1 MRFTVIPWLV
11 DLLLPQKLVLSFLPF
26 SCPLEITM
34 PLVAMRVSQQ
44 NSLSESWWTVMML
57 LKVVGYPLASADAD
71 RIGNLLWSW
80 TRHFF
85 WIWNWPRL
93 RPTSCLTHPLTL
105 TNAVKRNKAVLV
117 GLVTKRHTPISYSA
131 PKIFQMIR
139 MSKVFSQGK
148 LPKQ

>member
-11 DLLLPQKLVLSFLPF
+11 DLLPQKLVLSFLPF

-57 LKVVGYPLASADAD
+57 LKVVGYPLEALLIESE
-71 RIGNLLWSW
+71 NLLWSW

-105 TNAVKRNKAVLV
+105 TNAVKRNKV